1 MNSVAAVIVVMA
13 YHHQQMMHER
23 LREPDE
29 HELWALGGTVNV
41 DDSKALDLGE
51 LIVGFLY
58 FMGFEFN
65 YITTGASADW
75 GFLTG

>member
-1 MNSVAAVIVVMA
+1 M
-13 YHHQQMMHER
+13 
-23 LREPDE
+23 
-29 HELWALGGTVNV
+29 NV

-75 GFLTG
+75 GFFSRVMVGER